1 MIGIDITSIE
11 RFKNKDEKF
20 AKRILSKDE
29 FIDWRNVEYKDV
41 FLATRWAIK
50 EAIFKSD
57 NKYSNFSKVNVQKIN
72 NKYYFKSFGI
82 STSRENDY
90 IIAIAIK
97 NKDEE
102 NEF

>member
-1 MIGIDITSIE
+1 MVGIDITSIE

-20 AKRILSKDE
+20 AEKILSNDE
-29 FIDWRNVEYKDV
+29 LINWKNIETKDV

-50 EAIFKSD
+50 EAIFKCD
-57 NKYSNFSKVNVQKIN
+57 NKYFNFREIDIKKID
-72 NKYYFKSFGI
+72 NKYCFSSFGI

-97 NKDEE
+97 IKDVM